1 MTEKK
6 KLSKRGL
13 IFIGALMLFGCIY
26 SWLDYFY
33 DFTPDKNIRPGGKLF
48 LAIPLTSLCVILIM
62 EILRFGKDRKIYHY
76 IAYVFAIPLIPFFI
90 VGILS
95 QTRLLASLT
104 LPLMVLGILVSASTY
119 SFQQLE
125 LLQLGDAF
133 NQNVIPYLNLTT
145 IAVVF
150 VYADKFLVKLLARFI
165 PDDQMPQAV
174 KDITYELLDKRPFIK
189 IAYILLTLLLIIA
202 TVEELGQSDFF
213 HFVDPY
219 KNVALQSLVTF
230 AAIDR
235 LVSKWKTDKKTTA

>member
-1 MTEKK
+1 
-6 KLSKRGL
+6 
-13 IFIGALMLFGCIY
+13 
-26 SWLDYFY
+26 
-33 DFTPDKNIRPGGKLF
+33 
-48 LAIPLTSLCVILIM
+48 M

-76 IAYVFAIPLIPFFI
+76 IAYIFAIPLIPLFI
-90 VGILS
+90 VGLLS

-104 LPLMVLGILVSASTY
+104 LPLMVLGILISISTY
-119 SFQQLE
+119 SFHQLE

-133 NQNVIPYLNLTT
+133 NQSVIPYLNLTT

-150 VYADKFLVKLLARFI
+150 IYADKFLVRLLARFI
-165 PDDQMPQAV
+165 PDDQMPKAV

-202 TVEELGQSDFF
+202 TVEKLGETDFF
-213 HFVDPY
+213 HFIDPY

-235 LVSKWKTDKKTTA
+235 LVSKWKTK

>member
-6 KLSKRGL
+6 KISKRGL
-13 IFIGALMLFGCIY
+13 IIIGTLTAIGSIY
-26 SWLDYFY
+26 LWLDLFY
-33 DFTPDKNIRPGGKLF
+33 HFSHDKNERPNSKLF
-48 LAIPLTSLCVILIM
+48 LAITMTSITLI
-62 EILRFGKDRKIYHY
+62 EFLEVLRFGKDRKIYHY

-104 LPLMVLGILVSASTY
+104 LPIMVLGVLISISTY

-133 NQNVIPYLNLTT
+133 NHNVIPYLNLTT
-145 IAVVF
+145 ITVVF
-150 VYADKFLVKLLARFI
+150 IYSDKFLVKLLARFI
-165 PDDQMPQAV
+165 PEDQMPKAV
-174 KDITYELLDKRPFIK
+174 KDITYELLEKRPFVK
-189 IAYILLTLLLIIA
+189 IAYILLTGLFIIS
-202 TVEELGQSDFF
+202 TVENLGKTDFF
-213 HFVDPY
+213 HVIDPY

-235 LVSKWKTDKKTTA
+235 LVSKWKTKKTNA

>member
-13 IFIGALMLFGCIY
+13 IFIEILMLLGSIY

-33 DFTPDKNIRPGGKLF
+33 NFTPDKGVRPAGKLF
-48 LAIPLTSLCVILIM
+48 LAIVMTSLSIIFIL
-62 EILRFGKDRKIYHY
+62 EILRFSKDKKIYHY
-76 IAYVFAIPLIPFFI
+76 IAYVFAIPLIPLFI
-90 VGILS
+90 VGLLS

-104 LPLMVLGILVSASTY
+104 LPLMVLGILISISTY

-125 LLQLGDAF
+125 LLQLGNAF

-145 IAVVF
+145 IAVVYI
-150 VYADKFLVKLLARFI
+150 YADKFLVKLLARFI
-165 PDDQMPQAV
+165 PDDQMPKAV
-174 KDITYELLDKRPFIK
+174 KEITYELLDKRPFIK
-189 IAYILLTLLLIIA
+189 IAYIFLTLLLIIA
-202 TVEELGQSDFF
+202 TVEELGKTDFF
-213 HFVDPY
+213 HFLDPY

-235 LVSKWKTDKKTTA
+235 LVSKLKTK